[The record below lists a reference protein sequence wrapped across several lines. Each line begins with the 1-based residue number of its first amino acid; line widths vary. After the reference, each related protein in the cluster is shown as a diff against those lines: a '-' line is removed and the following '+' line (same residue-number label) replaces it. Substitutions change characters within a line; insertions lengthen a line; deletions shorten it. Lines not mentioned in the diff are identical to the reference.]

1 MSDNAIKSTVQ
12 NNVIKTTVQNN
23 VIKTKSPKRQ
33 KLTCIIC
40 NQQLSITDNDHK
52 CSYRILSQH
61 IILNK

>member
-1 MSDNAIKSTVQ
+1 MR
-12 NNVIKTTVQNN
+12 NNVIKTT
-23 VIKTKSPKRQ
+23 SPKLQ

-40 NQQLSITDNDHK
+40 NQQLSINTNDHK